1 MISRRLGV
9 GLAGAA
15 TYAAASAA
23 TTAQYGTERRS
34 QRPGFVRKCRSGGKH
49 LATENIRG
57 QLVARG
63 IQPNSARKAAM
74 FQLAGE
80 IPTPILA
87 EILDLSAQ
95 TAVRWA
101 ALAARDWSQY
111 TAIRGAHLAPSDTI
125 PRWESTL

>member
-1 MISRRLGV
+1 MAIKAGRRCRDSHLCNH
-9 GLAGAA
+9 LNDH
-15 TYAAASAA
+15 
-23 TTAQYGTERRS
+23 RRTI
-34 QRPGFVRKCRSGGKH
+34 PGKH

-87 EILDLSAQ
+87 EMLGLSTQ
-95 TAVRWA
+95 TATRWA
-101 ALAARDWSQY
+101 ALVARDW
-111 TAIRGAHLAPSDTI
+111 TRAPGATS
-125 PRWESTL
+125 